1 MQCRRRQRRQLG
13 PWVGKIP
20 WRRKWPPTA
29 VFLPGESHGQR
40 SLEGHSPWGGKE
52 SDTPECTRTNREQGL
67 STFSLCALCLSG
79 PCAPLKASLIT
90 QSRNPFAWILL
101 FPILFGEIPLNSSQP
116 CPTTHHR
123 GIFANPPPSSQI
135 HKTNHSPPRAAE
147 PFCMLP
153 TTCLLP
159 GLGPEPW
166 EGSLGSTLFDK
177 DVAKIL
183 VELRADPFW

>member
-1 MQCRRRQRRQLG
+1 MGRG
-13 PWVGKIP
+13 A
-20 WRRKWPPTA
+20 WRATVHGVAKSRTRLSA
-29 VFLPGESHGQR
+29 HALTESRGFL
-40 SLEGHSPWGGKE
+40 LSP
-52 SDTPECTRTNREQGL
+52 SVP
-67 STFSLCALCLSG
+67 LCLSG